1 MTMLTRRA
9 ILPLLLAAAI
19 PYAIHAQVSPARL
32 SKMADEPQNWLTYSG
47 NYFGH
52 RHSLLK
58 QIDAKNVT
66 NLEVKWVFQANSL
79 QSFSATPLVVD
90 GIMYVTQ
97 APNDV
102 VAIDALT
109 GKVFWL
115 YHYAPTPG
123 RLCCR
128 GQVNRGLAVHGD
140 TLFMATVDAYLIAID
155 AKNGKPI
162 WKTKVAEASNAYG
175 MTLAPLVIKDKVVVG
190 VAGAEFGIR
199 GYIDAYD
206 VASGKR
212 AWRFYTIPG
221 PGEPG
226 HETWKNDAWK
236 NGGGSVWTTG
246 TYDPELN
253 LTYWGI
259 GNPGPDF
266 NATQRPGDNL
276 YSDSVVALDGD
287 TGKLKW
293 HFQFTPNDPYDYDS
307 TQVPVLVNG
316 EWKGLPRKLMYFA
329 NRNGFFYVLDRSTG
343 EFLQGKP
350 YTAIN
355 WAKGLD
361 DKGRPILTPQGNG
374 EVTYPG
380 PLGATNWYSPSYNP
394 NTGLFYLSAWENYGQ
409 IFDPGDPI
417 EFREGQNFT
426 GGRLAAPPGAAP
438 MPGMQRGPVNTWHEG
453 NAHGVILALDPKTGA
468 KKWGYEMHD
477 VTTSGVLTTATDL
490 LFVGGREGYFHAL
503 DAKNGSLLWRMNVGG
518 ETAAGPMS
526 YAIDGK
532 QYVAVAAG
540 HSLFVFGLR

>member
-1 MTMLTRRA
+1 MMTRRA

-19 PYAIHAQVSPARL
+19 PYAMHAQVASTRL
-32 SKMADEPQNWLTYSG
+32 VRAADEPQNWLTYSG
-47 NYFGH
+47 GYFGH
-52 RHSLLK
+52 RHSTLK
-58 QIDAKNVT
+58 QVDAANVK
-66 NLEVKWVFQANSL
+66 NLELKWIFQANSL

-97 APNDV
+97 APNDI
-102 VAIDALT
+102 VAIDAVT

-115 YHYAPTPG
+115 YHYAASPG

-128 GQVNRGLAVHGD
+128 GQVNRGVAILGD
-140 TLFMATVDAYLIAID
+140 TLFMATVDAHLVAVD
-155 AKNGKPI
+155 AKNGKPL
-162 WKTKVAEASNAYG
+162 WKTQVGDATNAYG

-199 GYIDAYD
+199 GYIAAYD
-206 VASGKR
+206 AATGKE

-226 HETWKNDAWK
+226 HETWKGDAWK
-236 NGGGSVWTTG
+236 HGGGSVWTTG

-266 NATQRPGDNL
+266 NAAQRPGDNL
-276 YSDSVVALDGD
+276 YSDSVVALDAD

-307 TQVPVLVNG
+307 TQVPVLVNADWRG
-316 EWKGLPRKLMYFA
+316 SPRKLMYFA
-329 NRNGFFYVLDRSTG
+329 NRNGFFYVLDRTDG
-343 EFLQGKP
+343 EFLTGKA
-350 YTAIN
+350 YTSVN
-355 WAKGLD
+355 WTSGLD
-361 DKGRPILTPQGNG
+361 AKGRPILTPQPDG
-374 EVTYPG
+374 ETTFPG
-380 PLGATNWYSPSYNP
+380 PLGATNWYSPSFSP
-394 NTGLFYLSAWENYGQ
+394 NTGLFYLSVWENYGQ
-409 IFDPGDPI
+409 VFDAGDPI

-426 GGRLAAPPGAAP
+426 GGRLALPPGAPA

-453 NAHGVILALDPKTGA
+453 NAHGVIMAIDPKTA
-468 KKWGYEMHD
+468 TKKWGYEMHD
-477 VTTSGVLTTATDL
+477 VTTSGVLTTASDL

-503 DAKNGSLLWRMNVGG
+503 DARTGTLLWKMNVGG
-518 ETAAGPMS
+518 ETAAGPMT
-526 YAIDGK
+526 YQVDGK

-540 HSLFVFGLR
+540 HSLFSFALR

>member
-1 MTMLTRRA
+1 MMTRRA

-19 PYAIHAQVSPARL
+19 PYALHAQVSQARL
-32 SKMADEPQNWLTYSG
+32 NKMEAEPQNWLTYSG
-47 NYFGH
+47 NYYGQ

-58 QIDAKNVT
+58 QIDASNVK
-66 NLEVKWVFQANSL
+66 NLELKWVFQANSL

-102 VAIDALT
+102 VAIDAVT

-115 YHYAPTPG
+115 YHHAPNPG

-128 GQVNRGLAVHGD
+128 GQVNRGLAIHGD

-175 MTLAPLVIKDKVVVG
+175 MTLAPLVVKDKVVVG

-199 GYIDAYD
+199 GHIDAYD
-206 VASGKR
+206 VATGKR
-212 AWRFYTIPG
+212 AWRFYTIPA
-221 PGEPG
+221 PGEQG
-226 HETWKNDAWK
+226 SETWKNDAWK

-266 NATQRPGDNL
+266 NAAQRPGDNL
-276 YSDSVVALDGD
+276 FSDSVVALDGD

-293 HFQFTPNDPYDYDS
+293 YFQFTPNDPYDYDS
-307 TQVPVLVNG
+307 TQVPVLVNA
-316 EWKGLPRKLMYFA
+316 EWKGVPRKLMYFG
-329 NRNGFFYVLDRSTG
+329 NRNGFFYVLDRETG

-361 DKGRPILTPQGNG
+361 DKGRPLLTPQGDG

-426 GGRLAAPPGAAP
+426 GGKLAAPPGAAP
-438 MPGMQRGPVNTWHEG
+438 MPGMQRGPINTWHEG
-453 NAHGVILALDPKTGA
+453 NAHGVIMAIDPKTGG

-503 DAKNGSLLWRMNVGG
+503 DAKNGSLLWKINVGG
-518 ETAAGPMS
+518 ETAAGPMT
-526 YAIDGK
+526 YAVDGK

-540 HSLFVFGLR
+540 HSLYVFGLR